1 MTLKTLLTRH
11 GPMPPPAPT
20 ATAEGVVPI
29 GTVEWRSRVKVAGR
43 VRSLRIQPWAGVAT
57 LEATLVDDTGG
68 ITVVFLGR
76 REIAG
81 IHCGS
86 HVVVEGMAG
95 AHRGRLAILNPEY
108 ELVAADH

>member
-1 MTLKTLLTRH
+1 M
-11 GPMPPPAPT
+11 T
-20 ATAEGVVPI
+20 ATETFTPAADV
-29 GTVEWRSRVKVAGR
+29 TWRTRAKVQGR

-76 REIAG
+76 RDVPG

-86 HVVVEGMAG
+86 RLVVEGMAG

-108 ELVAADH
+108 ELLGD